1 LAWNRAFIDPKGELV
16 PQTAAAPQT
25 FAERQQRS
33 LELALAAAR
42 AIADN
47 RGQNVV
53 VLDLREQTAIFDY
66 FVIATGTSQRQLR
79 AMCDAVNDVLAKQ
92 LGDRRLSIEG
102 YEQSRWILSDYG
114 SVVVH
119 LFSEEAREFYG
130 LEDLWAGATRVDLAA
145 TA

>member
-1 LAWNRAFIDPKGELV
+1 ML
-16 PQTAAAPQT
+16 QTAAAAPQS
-25 FAERQQRS
+25 FAERQERS
-33 LELALAAAR
+33 RELALAAAR
-42 AIADN
+42 AVADN
-47 RGQNVV
+47 RGQDGV

-66 FVIATGTSQRQLR
+66 FVIATGASQRQLR
-79 AMCDAVNDVLAKQ
+79 SMCDGVSDVLEKQ

-102 YEQSRWILSDYG
+102 YQQSRWILCDYG

-119 LFSEEAREFYG
+119 LFDKDAREFYA

>member
-1 LAWNRAFIDPKGELV
+1 V
-16 PQTAAAPQT
+16 PQTAAAPQS

-33 LELALAAAR
+33 RELALAAAR
-42 AIADN
+42 AVADN
-47 RGQNVV
+47 RGQDIV

-66 FVIATGTSQRQLR
+66 FVIATGASQRQLR
-79 AMCDAVNDVLAKQ
+79 SMCDGVSDVLEKQ

-102 YEQSRWILSDYG
+102 YQQSRWILCDYG

-119 LFSEEAREFYG
+119 LFDKEARGFYA

>member
-1 LAWNRAFIDPKGELV
+1 V
-16 PQTAAAPQT
+16 PQTAAAPQS

-33 LELALAAAR
+33 RELALAAAR
-42 AIADN
+42 AVADN
-47 RGQNVV
+47 RGQDIV

-79 AMCDAVNDVLAKQ
+79 SMCDGVSDVLEKQ

-102 YEQSRWILSDYG
+102 YQQSRWILCDYG

-119 LFSEEAREFYG
+119 LFDKEARGFYA

>member
-1 LAWNRAFIDPKGELV
+1 M
-16 PQTAAAPQT
+16 PQIAAAPKT
-25 FAERQQRS
+25 LAERQERS
-33 LELALAAAR
+33 RELALAAAR
-42 AIADN
+42 AVADS
-47 RGQNVV
+47 RGQDVV

-66 FVIATGTSQRQLR
+66 FVIATGASQRQLR
-79 AMCDAVNDVLAKQ
+79 SMCDAVGDVLEKQ

-102 YEQSRWILSDYG
+102 YEQSRWILCDYG

-119 LFSEEAREFYG
+119 LFAEDARGFYA